1 MSELKAISGHEI
13 REDIDYNTRGIDPED
28 KEWHNYGK
36 ELCDTLYYRK
46 SEADREIRKQK
57 RKRCLAM
64 KEFCSSE
71 LEIAFRNTCI
81 SESVRG
87 CIFFRRWLNK
97 WLELA
102 DKFKEAK

>member
-1 MSELKAISGHEI
+1 MSKLKDYTATDIEAMYDERLEKSKSGKIKVTRVYI
-13 REDIDYNTRGIDPED
+13 R
-28 KEWHNYGK
+28 
-36 ELCDTLYYRK
+36 

-64 KEFCSSE
+64 KEYCASE

-87 CIFFRRWLNK
+87 CTFFRRWLNK